1 MVEFAVVPERL
12 ALVNIDVQ
20 RCFVSDSPLACP
32 GALALIPRINR
43 IATVCRASGILVV
56 HVRHVLRPDGT
67 KAGVLGEISPIVN
80 GGIIAAGS
88 RSAELHPELVLA
100 SSDVLVDK
108 PRFGAFHGTSL
119 EQLLRARGI
128 DSIIVSGLVTNVCCD
143 TTAREAF
150 ARDFRVFFLSDG
162 TANSGTEE
170 LTADEIQ
177 RATCATLA
185 RRFAQVLTIAEMEQR
200 IEAATRTSA
209 APGAGAPSGA
219 IRSETSPPKRAGGL
233 GGHGV

>member
-1 MVEFAVVPERL
+1 MVEFAVIPERL

-32 GALALIPRINR
+32 GARTVIPRINR
-43 IATVCRASGILVV
+43 IAGVCRASGILVV
-56 HVRHVLRPDGT
+56 HVRHVLNADASN
-67 KAGVLGEISPIVN
+67 AGVLGEISPIVKQ
-80 GGIIAAGS
+80 GLIAAGS
-88 RSAELHPELVLA
+88 ESAELHPDLLVD

-108 PRFGAFHGTSL
+108 PRFGAFHGTDL
-119 EQLLRARGI
+119 ERILRVRGI

-150 ARDFRVFFLSDG
+150 ARDIRVFFLSDG
-162 TANSGTEE
+162 TATSGTDE

-185 RRFAQVLTIAEMEQR
+185 RRFAQVLTVDEMIAH
-200 IEAATRTSA
+200 IETVSRTGIESATRPRRASPGDHA
-209 APGAGAPSGA
+209 A
-219 IRSETSPPKRAGGL
+219 
-233 GGHGV
+233 